1 MGTICYVYRV
11 CSSTGIINVYMKIM
25 CINQNVYKSIMCVYA
40 QHCRGTGQSCGLEL
54 VNTIN
59 VYCKNNYN
67 MTSNI
72 NILQIQGLLMEI

>member
-1 MGTICYVYRV
+1 MGTICYVYSV
-11 CSSTGIINVYMKIM
+11 GSSTGIINVYMGIM
-25 CINQNVYKSIMCVYA
+25 CLNQNQSSIMCVYA
-40 QHCRGTGQSCGLEL
+40 QHCRGTGQNCGLEL
-54 VNTIN
+54 VNTID